1 MRRHRDINPMSYWE
15 VIFSRQE
22 RLLVVLCGAIAAAIL
37 GGVIYNVLMDFEVL
51 KQKSSWIAIAI
62 AFALLLIS
70 YAINVWANRR
80 VTKELNTRIARYE
93 ARPVENIV
101 THSARGLIWLFS
113 HLNYEHALQ
122 IIEKHTFGISQ
133 GEIRSQRGRLEVCW
147 CIITQEPSISDIVQQ
162 AYSKFR
168 EEIANPTSSGT
179 ISDYVEI
186 VEIPVPHADVESVYD
201 AVNKIYTEGI
211 QQYNIAHPKQKPL
224 QERDVVA
231 DITSGLRSMAVGML
245 LACLQENR
253 LVECARAEYRTDGK
267 IQENMDHLILINT
280 SNIWHKTQFDI
291 IRLLSD
297 KQG

>member
-15 VIFSRQE
+15 VVFSRQE

-37 GGVIYNVLMDFEVL
+37 GGVIYNILIDFDVL

-62 AFALLLIS
+62 ALALLLIS
-70 YAINVWANRR
+70 YVINVWANRR

-113 HLNYEHALQ
+113 HLNYEQALRV
-122 IIEKHTFGISQ
+122 IEKHTFGISQ

-147 CIITQEPSISDIVQQ
+147 CIITQEPSISDIVKQ
-162 AYSKFR
+162 AYGKFR
-168 EEIANPTSSGT
+168 EEIAKPTSSGT

-186 VEIPVPHADVESVYD
+186 VEIPVPHADIESVRD

-211 QQYNIAHPKQKPL
+211 RRYNIGHPKQKPL

-253 LVECARAEYRTDGK
+253 SVECARAEYRTDGK
-267 IQENMDHLILINT
+267 VQENMNHLVLIDT
-280 SNIWHKTQFDI
+280 SNIWHKIQFDI